1 MIEVLHS
8 LCIREKVLE
17 SKIATLLGVHTCI
30 NTSWNNR
37 TL

>member
-8 LCIREKVLE
+8 LYIREKVLE
-17 SKIATLLGVHTCI
+17 SKIATLLGVQPCI

-37 TL
+37 TP